1 MSTETTAERI
11 PLSYNQEF
19 LCMFD
24 KGDEEGP
31 FGPEYII
38 VCGWRVH
45 GVIDPGPLQ
54 EALYALVERHE
65 SLRTLV
71 VRDGEN
77 RYQKILPPSTPQIE
91 VRDLPPTAPA
101 DRDRRA
107 EELLIEMESGAYGV
121 AEPPLVRA
129 VLARFDP
136 QDAVLVLIAHH
147 SAVDE
152 WSTQLMIRDLA
163 AFYAERGGHGP
174 QNLPETLQY
183 REHAVRERTHSDTAA
198 VARSREYWREKLR
211 EARIFPMRTDHLRSE
226 GLPKG
231 TSAHRFLFDVEV
243 TSRALEIAKSM
254 RSSPFIFLLAVYKV
268 LLREMFGS
276 TDIVVPTLTL
286 GRGQARFHETVG
298 SFFNYVPL
306 RTDLAGCADFREVIA
321 RTRKTCVEAYSNDIP
336 FSQIVAEA
344 PAIMESFSGDD
355 RAVFAFQV
363 HQFPFVM
370 ERERIGDLEYSD
382 LRRRVLSQ
390 KVSTDIPDGALWT
403 LGVDP
408 SGETVG
414 NLAYNNNLFEH
425 RTIVRIAQE
434 YRRVLRAV
442 VADPEAPLK
451 KI

>member
-1 MSTETTAERI
+1 MSTETTTERVT
-11 PLSYNQEF
+11 LSFNQEF

-24 KGDEEGP
+24 RGDEEGP

-45 GVIDPGPLQ
+45 GAVDPEKLRG
-54 EALYALVERHE
+54 ALDDLVERHE
-65 SLRTLV
+65 SLRTSV
-71 VRDGEN
+71 VRDGET
-77 RYQKILPPSTPQIE
+77 RYQKVLPPGSPHLEI
-91 VRDLPPTAPA
+91 RDLPPTEPA
-101 DRDRRA
+101 ERERRA

-121 AEPPLVRA
+121 SEPPLIRA

-136 QDAVLVLIAHH
+136 RDAVLALIAHH

-163 AFYAERGGHGP
+163 AFYAERSGHGP
-174 QNLPETLQY
+174 RELPETVQY
-183 REHAVRERTHSDTAA
+183 REYAVWERANSDTEATA
-198 VARSREYWREKLR
+198 KSRLYWREKLR
-211 EARIFPMRTDHLRSE
+211 GARIFPMSTDHLRSE

-231 TSAHRFLFDVEV
+231 TSAHRFLIDKDL
-243 TSRALEIAKSM
+243 TTRALAIARSM
-254 RSSPFIFLLAVYKV
+254 RSSPFIFMLAVYKV

-286 GRGQARFHETVG
+286 GRGKARFHETVG

-306 RTDLAGCADFREVIA
+306 RTDLEGCENFRDVLA

-336 FSQIVAEA
+336 FAQIVAEA
-344 PAIMESFSGDD
+344 PDITETFVGDD

-390 KVSTDIPDGALWT
+390 EVSTDIPDGALWT

-408 SGETVG
+408 SGEIIG
-414 NLAYNNNLFEH
+414 NLGFNNNLFDES
-425 RTIVRIAQE
+425 TVVEIAQK
-434 YRRVLRAV
+434 YCRLLRELV
-442 VADPEAPLK
+442 DDPDSSLK

>member
-1 MSTETTAERI
+1 MSIDTTTERI
-11 PLSYNQEF
+11 PLSFNQEF

-24 KGDEEGP
+24 KGDREGP

-45 GVIDPGPLQ
+45 GVVDPEKLQ
-54 EALYALVERHE
+54 GALDDLVERHE

-71 VRDGEN
+71 VRDGET
-77 RYQKILPPSTPQIE
+77 RYQRILPPSSPHLE

-101 DRDRRA
+101 ERDRRA
-107 EELLIEMESGAYGV
+107 EELLIEMESGAYGIS
-121 AEPPLVRA
+121 EPPLVRA

-163 AFYAERGGHGP
+163 ACYAERSGHGP
-174 QNLPETLQY
+174 RNLPETVQY
-183 REHAVRERTHSDTAA
+183 REYAVWERANADTAA
-198 VARSREYWREKLR
+198 VDRAREYWRNKLSG
-211 EARIFPMRTDHLRSE
+211 ARIFPMRTDHLRSE
-226 GLPKG
+226 GLPKR
-231 TSAHRFLFDVEV
+231 TAAHRFLIDADL
-243 TSRALEIAKSM
+243 TSRALRIA
-254 RSSPFIFLLAVYKV
+254 RSVRSTPFIFLLAVYKV

-286 GRGQARFHETVG
+286 GRSQARFHETVG

-306 RTDLAGCADFREVIA
+306 RTDLAGCENFRDVIA
-321 RTRKTCVEAYSNDIP
+321 RTRRTCLEAYANDIP
-336 FSQIVAEA
+336 FSRIVAEA
-344 PAIMESFSGDD
+344 PGLVESFAGDD

-370 ERERIGDLEYSD
+370 KRERIGDLEYSD

-390 KVSTDIPDGALWT
+390 DVSTDIPDGALWT

-408 SGETVG
+408 SGEIIG
-414 NLAYNNNLFEH
+414 NLGFNTNLFEKD
-425 RTIVRIAQE
+425 TIVKIAQE
-434 YRRVLRAV
+434 YRRVLREL
-442 VADPEAPLK
+442 VADPDAPLK
-451 KI
+451 RI